1 MRRVFFACLSV
12 ALLVGAIY
20 SCEFPARMSAAK
32 PQPVYPIASFG
43 DVFRHF

>member
-12 ALLVGAIY
+12 ALLVGVIY
-20 SCEFPARMSAAK
+20 SFEFPARMSAAK